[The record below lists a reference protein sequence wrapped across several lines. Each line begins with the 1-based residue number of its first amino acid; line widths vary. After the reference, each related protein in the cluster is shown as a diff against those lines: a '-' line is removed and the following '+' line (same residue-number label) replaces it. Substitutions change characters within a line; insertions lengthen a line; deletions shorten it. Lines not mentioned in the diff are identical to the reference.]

1 MAAQAW
7 QARQNLSGAGQ
18 VAIIAR
24 QGEVR
29 GVSTATDQVVEMHKV
44 NVTRYGEE
52 AVLNLLLL
60 AHTRAFVGTFSS
72 NFGRLAFELAYARRQ
87 GNLFGASMDVFWHA
101 YP

>member
-1 MAAQAW
+1 MGACRAAASLLPGGSSVGSDMRR
-7 QARQNLSGAGQ
+7 ACACAPLPCRK
-18 VAIIAR
+18 
-24 QGEVR
+24 
-29 GVSTATDQVVEMHKV
+29 VVEMHKV

-60 AHTRAFVGTFSS
+60 AHSRAFVGTFSS

-87 GNLFGASMDVFWHA
+87 GDVFGASMDVFWHA